1 MLFLRNRKVI
11 KLDPALNL
19 AQMMVCLIKIQKVY
33 QIIQF
38 PIAIVTLIIRV
49 IVHDIRFHVPA
60 CISDMVHHVPVIHT
74 LTDCIPLFMCK
85 FRNRLHIIDS
95 QDNADIFILCLKQ
108 SVGKLHGT
116 FRSQLKSVQHN
127 DDWTDLR

>member
-74 LTDCIPLFMCK
+74 LTDRIPLFMCK
-85 FRNRLHIIDS
+85 FRDRLHVIDA
-95 QDNADIFILCLKQ
+95 QNNTDILILYLKQ
-108 SVGKLHGT
+108 AVGKLHSA
-116 FRSQLKSVQHN
+116 FRSQLETVQHN
-127 DDWTDLR
+127 DDRTDLR

>member
-19 AQMMVCLIKIQKVY
+19 AQMMVCLVKIQKVY

-49 IVHDIRFHVPA
+49 IVHDIRFFFPV

-85 FRNRLHIIDS
+85 FRNRLNIIDS

-108 SVGKLHGT
+108 SVGKLHGA
-116 FRSQLKSVQHN
+116 FRS
-127 DDWTDLR
+127 